1 METLFTYV
9 NSLLTKGILLTLT
22 ASFIWGVLSVA
33 LSPCHLTSIPLI
45 IGFVDGAE
53 EKTLQSRFRLSLL
66 FSLGILLSIA
76 VIGGITAAAG
86 RVAGDVGSW
95 GNWLGAAIFTA
106 VGFHF
111 LDVIPLNF
119 PGISKIPIKQKG
131 SGAAFFIGL
140 LFGVALG
147 PCTFAF
153 MAPVLAVCFAG
164 SESGFLFTS
173 LILFMYGLGHSLLI
187 LLAGTF
193 TASLQN
199 YLKWN
204 SSHKHATVIKRVSGL
219 LLLAG
224 ALYFLWKAV

>member
-1 METLFTYV
+1 MELIFTSV
-9 NSLLTKGILLTLT
+9 NGLLSQGIFLTLL
-22 ASFIWGVLSVA
+22 ASFIWGILSVA

-45 IGFVDGAE
+45 IGFVDECE
-53 EKTLQSRFRLSLL
+53 EKSLRSRFRLSLL

-76 VIGGITAAAG
+76 VIGVITAAAG
-86 RVAGDVGSW
+86 RVAGDVGAW
-95 GNWLGAAIFTA
+95 GNWLGAAIFTII
-106 VGFHF
+106 GFHF

-119 PGISKIPIKQKG
+119 SGMSKIPIKQKG
-131 SGAAFFIGL
+131 SGAAFLIGL

-153 MAPVLAVCFAG
+153 MAPVLAICFAE
-164 SESGFLFTS
+164 SESGFLFNI
-173 LILFMYGLGHSLLI
+173 LVLFMYGLGHSLLI

-204 SSHKHATVIKRVSGL
+204 SSRRHTTIIKRVSGL
-219 LLLAG
+219 LLLGG
-224 ALYFLWKAV
+224 ALYFIWKAV

>member
-1 METLFTYV
+1 MEVLFV
-9 NSLLTKGILLTLT
+9 WINGLLTEGVLLALT

-45 IGFVDGAE
+45 IGFVNDSE
-53 EKTLQSRFRLSLL
+53 ERGVRGRFVLSLL

-76 VIGGITAAAG
+76 VIGAVTVAAG
-86 RVAGDVGSW
+86 RVAGDVGEW
-95 GNWLGAAIFTA
+95 GNWLGAVVFALI
-106 VGFHF
+106 GFHF

-119 PGISKIPIKQKG
+119 PGISKIPFAKKG
-131 SGAAFFIGL
+131 KGISFLVGL

-153 MAPVLAVCFAG
+153 MAPVLAVSFIRGGSFAA
-164 SESGFLFTS
+164 TAA
-173 LILFMYGLGHSLLI
+173 ILFMYGLGHSLLI

-204 SSHKHATVIKRVSGL
+204 SSRNWSVIVKRVSGL
-219 LLLAG
+219 LLLCG
-224 ALYFLWKAV
+224 ALYYIWKAV